1 MSAQIMDSVIIE
13 NNTYRITEVSA
24 PGMMF
29 KPSEYGLRPNM
40 RCTACFRGH
49 WCDYQIKDSNL
60 FLKDFYMYNE
70 AQKYPTLNGVDVLCE
85 EVASGKT
92 KSESEKMGH
101 KKYEDVFL
109 FMPYTGKMLV
119 GEEKVFDFYVNEGR
133 QKCWAYKKL
142 IECTFEDG
150 KLISLIDYS
159 CLAEKLREYI
169 RNEDLSGKY
178 TSYEE
183 IPETY
188 WGNLKWVLK

>member
-13 NNTYRITEVSA
+13 NSTYRIIEVSA

-29 KPSEYGLRPNM
+29 KPSEYGLGPNM
-40 RCTACFRGH
+40 RCTACYRGH

-70 AQKYPTLNGVDVLCE
+70 EQKYPTLNGVDVLG
-85 EVASGKT
+85 EVT
-92 KSESEKMGH
+92 SESEKMGH

-119 GEEKVFDFYVNEGR
+119 GEEKVFDFYVNGGR

-142 IECTFEDG
+142 IECTFEEG
-150 KLISLIDYS
+150 KLISLMDYS
-159 CLAEKLREYI
+159 SLAEKLREYI

-178 TSYEE
+178 TSYED

-188 WGNLKWVLK
+188 WGKLKWVIK